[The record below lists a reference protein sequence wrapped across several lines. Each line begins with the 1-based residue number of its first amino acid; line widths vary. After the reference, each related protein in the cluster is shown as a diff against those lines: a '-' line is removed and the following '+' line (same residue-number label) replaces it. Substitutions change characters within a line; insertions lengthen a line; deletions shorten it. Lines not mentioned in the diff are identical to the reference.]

1 MAKETINQLIDRV
14 VGSSG
19 LLRIPAWWMRR
30 ILQAIVADYTRG
42 IAGVKSAVAAVRK
55 TMATK
60 EEVEVVNASLSRAN
74 SDISTL
80 RNAQST
86 LYNNISRV
94 EGKVNT
100 AQATADKIF
109 GFLPSVKFT
118 TTDSTDV
125 YVSIDGRRTKLE
137 AGTNEFHY
145 AESFSF
151 SGCSSNISEI
161 DLSNAWRMNFDSQQL
176 FRSCKATK
184 ISFPIPVDSRQL
196 TTAYFMFY
204 LCENLSELNLTG
216 FDSSNITNMEAM
228 FAWSGMTQLDLSM
241 LDTSKVTTMYGMF
254 RGCSLTSLDLSTFDT
269 SNVTTMADMFH
280 RCENLTSLNLSGW
293 NTGKV
298 TSLKEF
304 VRECRK
310 LTSMDVSGFDTSNVK
325 ILDQAFAQTGLTS
338 LDVSGFNTSKVTS
351 MKSVFGWT
359 PIETLDL
366 SGWDTGNVTTM
377 WCMFIGCNWLK
388 SIDFSGW
395 DTTKVTDFDCFI
407 SASGDHTPELESLDM
422 RSFNTPSVVNF
433 NYMFGA
439 RTTLK
444 EIKFGILD
452 FASATDVGGMFH
464 ACNALT
470 TFTGEVRNLKLSL
483 DLGFSPLTVE
493 SAMVFINGLAEV
505 ETAQTLRLKSTT
517 YEQLTPEQIAVATA
531 RGWTITSV

>member
-30 ILQAIVADYTRG
+30 VLTRMVQEYTRG
-42 IAGVKSAVAAVRK
+42 IAGVKSSLAGVKRQ
-55 TMATK
+55 T
-60 EEVEVVNASLSRAN
+60 EESLRDINGSISSMDNRIGSLQRDQNSLSTN
-74 SDISTL
+74 LNNKITTVT
-80 RNAQST
+80 NAAAA
-86 LYNNISRV
+86 
-94 EGKVNT
+94 
-100 AQATADKIF
+100 AQKTADKAEA
-109 GFLPSVKFT
+109 FLPSVKVTATGSTSVFID
-118 TTDSTDV
+118 DSS
-125 YVSIDGRRTKLE
+125 VSLS
-137 AGTNEFHY
+137 AGTTEVHY
-145 AESFSF
+145 GKSFGF
-151 SGCSSNISEI
+151 RNKSNISEI
-161 DLSNAWRMNFDSQQL
+161 DLSNAWRMAFGLKQL
-176 FRSCKATK
+176 FYYCSASK
-184 ISFPIPVDSRQL
+184 ISFSQPVDSRRV
-196 TTAYFMFY
+196 TTCNRMFY
-204 LCENLSELNLTG
+204 GCSATEIDLSG
-216 FDSSNITNMEAM
+216 FDSSNVTDMEMM
-228 FAWSGMTQLDLSM
+228 FQAVRAVELDLSM
-241 LDTSKVTTMYGMF
+241 LDTSKVTTMKSMF
-254 RGCSLTSLDLSTFDT
+254 YHT
-269 SNVTTMADMFH
+269 
-280 RCENLTSLNLSGW
+280 EQLTSLNLSGW
-293 NTGKV
+293 
-298 TSLKEF
+298 
-304 VRECRK
+304 
-310 LTSMDVSGFDTSNVK
+310 DTSNVET
-325 ILDQAFAQTGLTS
+325 LDTFASGCKKLVS
-338 LDVSGFNTSKVTS
+338 LDLSHFKTSKVTS
-351 MKSVFGWT
+351 MQAAFSWSCY
-359 PIETLDL
+359 ETLDL
-366 SGWDTGNVTTM
+366 SGWDTSNVTTM

-452 FASATDVGGMFH
+452 FASATDVGNMLH

-531 RGWTITSV
+531 KGWTVVSV